1 MYNQPALGLSHARLH
16 HPSVPA
22 TTDPYTQRPAT
33 EEAVEAA
40 AKYLESTLKQL
51 MEVLDAIME
60 EREDVFDGDY

>member
-1 MYNQPALGLSHARLH
+1 MLAY
-16 HPSVPA
+16 
-22 TTDPYTQRPAT
+22 TTPPYQLPPTPPYTQRPAT